1 MNRFLALLML
11 VLCSA
16 VWAEDWQL
24 QSNRDTIAVYTADI
38 PGQELRAFRGVTI
51 VPAPIRSVVALLGDV
66 ENMPAWFYQMKS
78 ARELDQ
84 GPVHGHYQYLVIA
97 GIWPVKDRDVVVRAS
112 TIQQSN
118 GAIVITAIAQ
128 PDKLPRQDCC
138 VRIPRLESTWLVR
151 AVDGS
156 RTEVTLTTSSHPGGS
171 LPLWIANL
179 VATDMPRKT
188 LEALR
193 TEVRKP
199 AYAQVDS
206 KGSAKSLEFL
216 GRFSF
221 RSTGAEEK

>member
-1 MNRFLALLML
+1 MSRFLALFMVL
-11 VLCSA
+11 LCSA
-16 VWAEDWQL
+16 VFADDWRL
-24 QSNRDTIAVYTADI
+24 QSNRDNIAVYTADI

-51 VPAPIRSVVALLGDV
+51 VPAPIRSVVALLAEV
-66 ENMPAWFYQMKS
+66 ENMPAWFYHMKS

-84 GPVHGHYQYLVIA
+84 GPAHGHYQYLVIA
-97 GIWPVKDRDVVVRAS
+97 GIWPAKDRDVVVKVSTMQQAS
-112 TIQQSN
+112 

-128 PDKLPRQDCC
+128 PDKLPRQGCC

-151 AVDGS
+151 AVDGNH
-156 RTEVTLTTSSHPGGS
+156 TEVTLTTSSHPGGA
-171 LPLWIANL
+171 LPLWIANR

-193 TEVRKP
+193 AEVRKP
-199 AYAQVDS
+199 VYAQVDS

-221 RSTGAEEK
+221 GAISAEGK